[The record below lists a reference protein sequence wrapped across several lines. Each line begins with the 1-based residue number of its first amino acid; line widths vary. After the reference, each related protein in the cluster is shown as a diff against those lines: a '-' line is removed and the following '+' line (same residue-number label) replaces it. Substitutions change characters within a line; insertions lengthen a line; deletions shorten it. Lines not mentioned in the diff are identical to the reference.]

1 MRRPDRPI
9 LQASPEEERLIAEL
23 TAEPAFDRLDRGEA
37 EIVDFDDWS
46 DVPESPQTEA
56 LVVPVTLYRRL
67 QAASRKKRTTP
78 ERLAAKLIEQ
88 GLSSK

>member
-1 MRRPDRPI
+1 MKKRAPRI
-9 LQASPEEERLIAEL
+9 LPASPEEERLIAEL
-23 TAEPAFDRLDRGEA
+23 TAESAFDRLDRGEA

-46 DVPESPQTEA
+46 DVPESPETEA
-56 LVVPVTLYRRL
+56 LVVPVKLYRRL

-88 GLSSK
+88 GLSPK